1 MKYDLTENTQEKK
14 TKKSLVDFSRHWQGY
29 ANIIK
34 WKAPAP
40 SQRRSQQLTHHN
52 SFEEELFK
60 K

>member
-14 TKKSLVDFSRHWQGY
+14 TKKSLVNFSRHLQGH

-40 SQRRSQQLTHHN
+40 SLGKVN
-52 SFEEELFK
+52 EESRN
-60 K
+60 